1 MKRTYIFW
9 ILISILI
16 AFLSCEEEE
25 ILVKAFTASEGTYV
39 GVVRLTY
46 KKASGVE
53 GYEIQRKNQGTN
65 SWEQI
70 AYIKGWVPDKVYDD
84 RGIGLANNMLLT
96 GQEYEYR
103 MRAFPEDASA
113 SPWSSVE
120 TGYIF
125 EPSPRMTK
133 VQYEPDEYAEDE
145 GVFTFTFKDPLPDNL
160 ANLNSRKIKILRAK
174 STTSYYSEFHTWENI
189 LGNDSTIYVSYSG
202 DIDDAPYDYKFEF
215 SYNYKYAT
223 VDEGGSNLNGGNAD
237 YIYQS
242 LIVTDEDLNTTETTT
257 YNVLNFNEINSSAT
271 GAKDE
276 VIMCKEGT
284 TAYLGYLD
292 SYNMLGNGKPK
303 LMKNTGSSWEF
314 AGGTLPSEILNNNA
328 IDEFDFTVSA
338 GIIYLAALSNDT
350 LIIYKYDGTWS
361 ANLSTSVLWGTS
373 ALQYVDIAVLSNEC
387 YVSVIQE
394 DDVKVYKYT
403 GSAWVQV
410 GSTIASG
417 FYTDTKLKEI
427 EGTLYLWYEGHID
440 GSSETTLFIKH
451 LNGSTWVDDLQWTK
465 DAAYDFDIIK
475 VGSNIYFKCGGGSSD
490 FLGGVYK
497 VTSTTTVTNLFEE
510 GGFLHTP
517 TSITADASGNIIA
530 SIVNGTYVT
539 NFQLGVFVY
548 EGSVW
553 KKIND
558 NYSEVSIIGSSGVH
572 AINNDIHFVYG
583 LKSSENDAGATILKA
598 KKYSK

>member
-1 MKRTYIFW
+1 MKSNYIFW
-9 ILISILI
+9 ILLSLLI
-16 AFLSCEEEE
+16 ASVSCEEEE
-25 ILVKAFTASEGTYV
+25 ILVKEFTASEGTYV

-46 KKASGVE
+46 KNASGVE
-53 GYEIQRKNQGTN
+53 AYEMQRKNPET
-65 SWEQI
+65 SDWEQI
-70 AYIKGWVPDKVYDD
+70 AYIKGWVPDKFHDD
-84 RGIGLANNMLLT
+84 RGSGLLIA
-96 GQEYEYR
+96 GQVYEYR
-103 MRAFPEDASA
+103 MRAYPEDASA
-113 SPWSSVE
+113 SPWSSIV

-133 VQYEPDEYAEDE
+133 VQYVPDEYIEDE

-160 ANLNSRKIKILRAK
+160 PNLNSRKIKILRAMT
-174 STTSYYSEFHTWENI
+174 TTSYYSEFHTWENI

-202 DIDDAPYDYKFEF
+202 TIDDAPYDYKFEIT
-215 SYNYKYAT
+215 YNYSYAN
-223 VDEGGSNLNGGNAD
+223 VDVNGSHLVENMD
-237 YIYQS
+237 YVYQS
-242 LIVTDEDLNTTETTT
+242 LIVTDEDLNTTETTS

-271 GAKDE
+271 GAKSE
-276 VIMCKEGT
+276 AIICKDGT

-292 SYNMLGNGKPK
+292 SYNMAGNGKPK

-314 AGGTLPSEILNNNA
+314 AGGTLPPEILNNNA

-338 GIIYLAALSNDT
+338 GIIYLAALSDDT
-350 LIIYKYDGTWS
+350 LIIYKYDGSWS
-361 ANLSTSVLWGTS
+361 ANLSTSVLWGSST
-373 ALQYVDIAVLSNEC
+373 LQYVNIAVLNNEY
-387 YVSVIQE
+387 YVSLVQG

-403 GSAWVQV
+403 GSEWVQV

-427 EGTLYLWYEGHID
+427 EGTLYIWYEGHID

-451 LNGSTWVDDLQWTK
+451 LNVSTWVEDLQWTQ
-465 DAAYDFDIIK
+465 DAASDFDVIK
-475 VGSNIYFKCGGGSSD
+475 AGSSLYFKCSGQSSEH
-490 FLGGVYK
+490 LGGVYR
-497 VTSTTTVTNLFEE
+497 VTSTTTVTNLFEV
-510 GGFLHTP
+510 GGLLHTP

-553 KKIND
+553 KKVND
-558 NYSEVSIIGSSGVH
+558 NFSEVSITGQSSGVQT
-572 AINNDIHFVYG
+572 INNDIHFVYG